1 MKVLEV
7 ILDILYNRISKIFMA
22 DDSKKKEYGKNYEY
36 IFDVEIEKD
45 NLTFTMHF

>member
-22 DDSKKKEYGKNYEY
+22 DYNKKKEYGKNYEY

-45 NLTFTMHF
+45 NLTFTVHF